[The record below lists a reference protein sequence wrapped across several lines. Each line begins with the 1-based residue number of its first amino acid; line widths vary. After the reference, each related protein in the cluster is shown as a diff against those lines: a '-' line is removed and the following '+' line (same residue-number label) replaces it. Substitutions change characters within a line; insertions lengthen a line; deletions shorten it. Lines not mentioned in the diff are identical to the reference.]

1 MKENYIANK
10 FTEIKNRLNDDINE
24 LTQTIE
30 EIRQETIEEIKSYDA
45 RVEKFE
51 NMVETVQSKFKR
63 IGSDWIK
70 IKDAIEVQSKQIK
83 TRQELM
89 TKDHE
94 VFSRIICSLVEL
106 EYIQ

>member
-1 MKENYIANK
+1 MKDNFIANK
-10 FTEIKNRLNDDINE
+10 FKEIKIKLSDDIDE
-24 LTQTIE
+24 LSQKIDR
-30 EIRQETIEEIKSYDA
+30 IRLETIEEIKSYDS

-83 TRQELM
+83 VRQELM
-89 TKDHE
+89 TKDH
-94 VFSRIICSLVEL
+94 
-106 EYIQ
+106 